1 MLTGERGVKLEC
13 ADPRAGAE
21 RQQQTQGTASTIE
34 PSETQPPNDDAAQA
48 AGSPVGPYLFGD
60 LLALARAH
68 WIRRM
73 AEGLAEAGYP
83 DYRASDAVLVR
94 LLHRRGSVTI
104 SRLGA
109 RLGVTRQ
116 AARKL
121 VDRLE
126 RRGYASEARDQEDA
140 RSVKVRLTAD
150 GERYADAVIAL
161 IHNLNRELA
170 ERVTSEELAIAD
182 AVLRTSISDPDSR
195 SAAAAARIV
204 PPLS

>member
-1 MLTGERGVKLEC
+1 M
-13 ADPRAGAE
+13 
-21 RQQQTQGTASTIE
+21 ASTIE
-34 PSETQPPNDDAAQA
+34 PSETQPSEDDAAHA
-48 AGSPVGPYLFGD
+48 AGTSAGPYLFGD
-60 LLALARAH
+60 LLALARAQ

-83 DYRASDAVLVR
+83 DYRATDAVLVR
-94 LLHRRGSVTI
+94 LLRRRGSVTI
-104 SRLGA
+104 G
-109 RLGVTRQ
+109 RLGVRLGITRQ

-161 IHNLNRELA
+161 VHTLNRELA
-170 ERVTSEELAIAD
+170 ERVTSDELATAD
-182 AVLRTSISDPDSR
+182 AVLRATISDPDSR
-195 SAAAAARIV
+195 AAADRVV